1 MKKAWIALLFLSLV
15 VWFFHKEIRTALFSG
30 FVMADILWPGKSPL
44 LRYLSSQPSMEVVQY
59 LGGGREMEADLYFPK
74 DRRPH
79 SGIILIHGVN
89 QVGKSDSRVKWAAE
103 IFCRAGF
110 VVLAPDF
117 LGFKSLRLRPTD
129 VREIE
134 DSFLY
139 LESRKDL
146 VRPDR
151 LGIAGFS
158 YGAGPTLIAACNP
171 RIRKKVDFVISFGGY
186 YDLKDIIQF
195 VTTGYYSYRGKSY
208 YQAPN
213 DYDRWIFLRYNL
225 DLLSDEEDRRIL
237 QKVEVWKERGAKAG
251 VLDKLSSAGQSVYRL
266 LRNRDPAK
274 MEAVLSG
281 LPPRV
286 LRYIEV
292 LSPCKHIQDLRA
304 YLFVVHGTPDPF
316 IPHTESLRLYDALP
330 DRNKAHL
337 ALLRIFT
344 HVRPSLP
351 RPTCSNILFVYLPEG
366 IKFYS
371 LVYDLIQ
378 KAA

>member
-1 MKKAWIALLFLSLV
+1 MKKAWIALLFLSLLG
-15 VWFFHKEIRTALFSG
+15 WFFHKEIRTAAFSG
-30 FVMADILWPGKSPL
+30 FIMTDILRPGKPPL
-44 LRYLSSQPSMEVVQY
+44 LRYISSEPSMQVVHY

-79 SGIILIHGVN
+79 SGIILVHGVN
-89 QVGKSDSRVKWAAE
+89 QIGKADPRIKWAAE

-129 VREIE
+129 IKEIA

-139 LESRKDL
+139 LDSRKDL
-146 VRPDR
+146 VRPGR
-151 LGIAGFS
+151 VGIAGFS
-158 YGAGPTLIAACNP
+158 YGAGPTLIAACDS

-186 YDLKDIIQF
+186 YDLRDIVQF
-195 VTTGYYSYRGKSY
+195 VTTGYYFYRGKSY
-208 YQAPN
+208 YRPPN

-225 DLLSDEEDRRIL
+225 ELLPNRGDRKILEET
-237 QKVEVWKERGAKAG
+237 EVWKEKGTETG
-251 VLDKLSSAGQSVYRL
+251 VLERLSPAGQAVYRL
-266 LRNRDPAK
+266 LSNRDPEK
-274 MEAVLSG
+274 TGGLVSG
-281 LPPRV
+281 LPLRV
-286 LRYIEV
+286 LRYIEI
-292 LSPCKHIQDLRA
+292 LSPCTYIQNLQA
-304 YLFVVHGTPDPF
+304 YAFIVHGVPDPF

-330 DRNKAHL
+330 GKDKAHL

-351 RPTCSNILFVYLPEG
+351 PPTFSNILFVYLPEG
-366 IKFYS
+366 AKFYS
-371 LVYDLIQ
+371 LVYDLMR

>member
-15 VWFFHKEIRTALFSG
+15 VWFFHQEIRTAILSG
-30 FVMADILWPGKSPL
+30 LIMADILRPGKPSL
-44 LRYLSSQPSMEVVQY
+44 LRYLSPEPSMQSVRY
-59 LGGGREMEADLYFPK
+59 PGGEREMEADLYFPK
-74 DRRPH
+74 DLKPH

-89 QVGKSDSRVKWAAE
+89 QVGKADSRIRWAAE

-117 LGFKSLRLRPTD
+117 LGLKSLRLRPTD
-129 VREIE
+129 IREIT

-158 YGAGPTLIAACNP
+158 YGAGPTLIAACDS
-171 RIRKKVDFVISFGGY
+171 RIRKKVDFAIFFGGY
-186 YDLKDIIQF
+186 YDLKDIVQF
-195 VTTGYYSYRGKSY
+195 VTTGYYSYRGQSY
-208 YQAPN
+208 YHAPN

-225 DLLSDEEDRRIL
+225 DLLPGEEDRKIL
-237 QKVEVWKERGAKAG
+237 QEAEVWKERGAEAR
-251 VLDKLSSAGQSVYRL
+251 VLKRLSPGGQAVYRL
-266 LRNRDPAK
+266 LSNRDPK
-274 MEAVLSG
+274 KTEALLSG
-281 LPPRV
+281 LPSRM
-286 LRYIEV
+286 LRFVEV
-292 LSPCKHIQDLRA
+292 LSPCNYIQNLQA
-304 YLFVVHGTPDPF
+304 YLFVVHGVPDDF

-330 DRNKAHL
+330 DKDKAHL

-351 RPTCSNILFVYLPEG
+351 RPTFSNILFVYLPEG
-366 IKFYS
+366 AKFYS
-371 LVYDLIQ
+371 LVYDLMQ